1 MTNDEK
7 TAFVDAYA
15 RHVAHLPKERVMQFV
30 DQYLS
35 NDDMDF
41 AFDETGIVD
50 ALGIWFEATK
60 YILSTNK

>member
-15 RHVAHLPKERVMQFV
+15 RHVAHLPKERVTQFV

-35 NDDMDF
+35 NDDMEF
-41 AFDETGIVD
+41 SFDETSIVD

>member
-7 TAFVDAYA
+7 TAFVEAYA
-15 RHVAHLPKERVMQFV
+15 RHVAHLPKERVMQFI

-35 NDDMDF
+35 NDDIEVS
-41 AFDETGIVD
+41 FDEIGIVD

>member
-7 TAFVDAYA
+7 TAFVEAYA
-15 RHVAHLPKERVMQFV
+15 RHVAHLPKERVTQFI

-35 NDDMDF
+35 NDDMNVS
-41 AFDETGIVD
+41 FDEIGIID

-60 YILSTNK
+60 YILSVNK

>member
-7 TAFVDAYA
+7 TAFVEAYA
-15 RHVAHLPKERVMQFV
+15 RHVAHLPKERVMHFV

-35 NDDMDF
+35 NDDMNF